1 MADATATPSTHS
13 PRIIRVEMPKRPLR
27 VPPAPTPLPVLEET
41 IQAQRDPH
49 PIPFGLDPRKT
60 HAALAAKRKHW
71 ASLNLRQE
79 WADTAFMRGHLK
91 VAGVKVG
98 ASTEPATVQRMK
110 AKLRAVGIHSPEIQE
125 AIGMTLGRFLEVNP
139 RLPLWAALA
148 LVLESIG
155 RFTPEGF
162 EGGAE

>member
-1 MADATATPSTHS
+1 MADATATSTSHS
-13 PRIIRVEMPKRPLR
+13 PRVIRIEMPRKPRPWLQ
-27 VPPAPTPLPVLEET
+27 APTPLPAPEQV
-41 IQAQRDPH
+41 IQGKRHRDASLR
-49 PIPFGLDPRKT
+49 PFDQGK
-60 HAALAAKRKHW
+60 ALASRLAKRQQW

-91 VAGVKVG
+91 VAGVKV
-98 ASTEPATVQRMK
+98 AVSTEPATAQRMK

-139 RLPLWAALA
+139 GLPLWAALA

-155 RFTPEGF
+155 RFTPEGAG
-162 EGGAE
+162 EGAE

>member
-1 MADATATPSTHS
+1 MADATATPTIHS
-13 PRIIRVEMPKRPLR
+13 PRIIRIEMPKRPLR
-27 VPPAPTPLPVLEET
+27 VPSAPTPLPAPE
-41 IQAQRDPH
+41 QAIPGKRHRDANLR
-49 PIPFGLDPRKT
+49 PFDQGK
-60 HAALAAKRKHW
+60 ALASRLAKRQQW

-79 WADTAFMRGHLK
+79 WADMAFMRGHLK

-98 ASTEPATVQRMK
+98 ASTEPATVSRMK

-148 LVLESIG
+148 LVLEGIG

-162 EGGAE
+162 AGGAE

>member
-1 MADATATPSTHS
+1 VPDQAIQGKRHRDAS
-13 PRIIRVEMPKRPLR
+13 L
-27 VPPAPTPLPVLEET
+27 
-41 IQAQRDPH
+41 Q
-49 PIPFGLDPRKT
+49 PIDQGK
-60 HAALAAKRKHW
+60 ALASRLAKRQQW

-79 WADTAFMRGHLK
+79 WADTAFMRGHLR

-98 ASTEPATVQRMK
+98 ASTEPATVPRVK
-110 AKLRAVGIHSPEIQE
+110 AKLRAIGIHSPEIQE

-148 LVLESIG
+148 LVLESLG

-162 EGGAE
+162 AGGAE